1 MASTKFD
8 DLADA
13 LEALLRGVLTEEQ
26 FRRQNPTRTAG
37 RDLEPVLANIE
48 HFLADADIRARDPRY
63 KAMQEGAVSKVIT
76 ALRSGDVNMARHI
89 SFLGR

>member
-8 DLADA
+8 DLANA
-13 LEALLRGVLTEEQ
+13 LEALLLGFLTEEQ

-48 HFLADADIRARDPRY
+48 HFLADADIRARDPGY
-63 KAMQEGAVSKVIT
+63 KAMQEGALSKVIT
-76 ALRSGDVNMARHI
+76 ALRSGDVKLARHI